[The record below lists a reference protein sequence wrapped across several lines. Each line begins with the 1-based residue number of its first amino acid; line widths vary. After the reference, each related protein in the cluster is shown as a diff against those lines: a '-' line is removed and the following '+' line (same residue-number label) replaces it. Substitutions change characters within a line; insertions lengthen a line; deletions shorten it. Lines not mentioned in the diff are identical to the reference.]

1 MKDSIITDA
10 VTLYAVLDPIA
21 TVPLFLSATRDQ
33 SPASRRRIAARA
45 TVIAAAILIIF
56 IVLGQIFLKALG
68 ISLPSFQIAGGLVL
82 LAVGMKM
89 IFSEVPSAEKNSESK
104 GAQSSGDIAVFP
116 IAMPFIAGPA
126 AIMAVVMLTDNDRF
140 SIPQQAETTAVLL
153 VILLIV
159 YLALVAADRIQ
170 RVLGETGINV
180 MSRVMG
186 LILAAL
192 AVEAILGGLRQA
204 FPHT

>member
-1 MKDSIITDA
+1 MKDSLVTDA
-10 VTLYAVLDPIA
+10 VTLFAVLDPIS
-21 TVPLFLSATRDQ
+21 TVPLFLAATLHESA
-33 SPASRRRIAARA
+33 ASRRRIAGRA
-45 TVIAAAILIIF
+45 TVIAAVILIIF
-56 IVLGQIFLKALG
+56 IALGQIFLKSLG

-89 IFSEVPSAEKNSESK
+89 IFSEARPEEKGSEAPK
-104 GAQSSGDIAVFP
+104 SGGDVAVFP

-140 SIPQQAETTAVLL
+140 SIPEQAATAAVMLA
-153 VILLIV
+153 ILLLLYIV
-159 YLALVAADRIQ
+159 LVAADRIQ

-186 LILAAL
+186 LVLAAL
-192 AVEAILGGLRQA
+192 AVETILAGFRQA